1 MNQITPERRSRERS
15 KQIADVTLIA
25 GDSQVAAKLE
35 DISFAGLRCRTAP
48 RALDQLMVPLDGV
61 KLEDLPALRVTVARQ
76 DGDAVA
82 LTYANPDLA
91 GRVVAGFLQLH
102 DKG

>member
-1 MNQITPERRSRERS
+1 MNQITPERRARQRAEHV
-15 KQIADVTLIA
+15 ACVTLIA
-25 GDSQVAAKLE
+25 GDGQVAAKLE
-35 DISFAGLRCRTAP
+35 DISFSGLRCRTGP
-48 RALDQLMVPLDGV
+48 GALDQLMVPVDGV
-61 KLEDLPALRVTVARQ
+61 KLEDLPALRVTVARR